1 MIRKS
6 VERFSGKI
14 MLKKQRAA
22 AGREPL
28 PRFGHFRHGLSRA
41 AYLGGAG

>member
-14 MLKKQRAA
+14 MLQKSQLPALRDKIEVIGGFPAP
-22 AGREPL
+22 AGRPI
-28 PRFGHFRHGLSRA
+28 
-41 AYLGGAG
+41 